1 MNNKNERC
9 GENFFLGLFVYAVI
23 IFAANWMLNILT
35 KIVIIFTPAKTLAE
49 LKEAPGFL
57 FNVTYPFLTFF
68 VLILYFAIIFGAFFF
83 ASYKFAYK
91 YDSVQ
96 LKKNIFLQM
105 IVLFVVISLYSIY
118 NSVVNANYSLVYW
131 YSGAFW
137 SGLFGLVDKADAI
150 NQIAKF
156 DFSSDLY
163 IISSITPKIGGMIIL
178 SELLSS
184 IGAYFIAF
192 KARKLGAD
200 LGIKKRLELREE
212 LFKNSPN
219 YSK

>member
-1 MNNKNERC
+1 MNNKNQRC

-23 IFAANWMLNILT
+23 IFAANWILNILT
-35 KIVIIFTPAKTLAE
+35 KIVIIFTPAKTLVE
-49 LKEAPGFL
+49 LKETPGFL

-68 VLILYFAIIFGAFFF
+68 VLIFYFAVIFGAFFF

-96 LKKNIFLQM
+96 LKKNIYLQM
-105 IVLFVVISLYSIY
+105 IILFVVISLYSIY

-137 SGLFGLVDKADAI
+137 GGLFGIVDKADAI
-150 NQIAKF
+150 IKISKF

-163 IISSITPKIGGMIIL
+163 VIAEITPQIGGFIIL
-178 SELLSS
+178 SEFLTS
-184 IGAYFIAF
+184 ICSYFIAF
-192 KARKLGAD
+192 KARKMGAE

-219 YSK
+219 NK